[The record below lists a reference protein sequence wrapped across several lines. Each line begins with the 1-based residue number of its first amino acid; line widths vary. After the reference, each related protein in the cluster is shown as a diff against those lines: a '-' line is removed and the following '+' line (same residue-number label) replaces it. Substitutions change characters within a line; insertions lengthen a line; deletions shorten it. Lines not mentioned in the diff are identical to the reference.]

1 MKKRVFSILFLT
13 VSVVMFAQDKPGV
26 GIGGKRIDKAA
37 MLDIQATN
45 KGVLIPRIS
54 LEETTV
60 LHGGTNPEG
69 IIVYNN
75 GTALA
80 PGFYYWNGTKWDML
94 TNTEYVSNELSE
106 LETRIDTQINN
117 IINGGQTEETD
128 ISYLVSYNPDTKV
141 YSYLKPNENGGY
153 DKMNIDLI
161 EAVQVAETN
170 TFIRPV
176 YTIVGE
182 GTPEVKQVV
191 SAYVYFSEDA
201 IKAWKLLHPEG
212 NPQDDMDVDLGVRI
226 DVLGVVNNNFREIF
240 ENATNNEIINEI
252 IKESPNNVWV
262 EDRGDQ
268 GKFLVYFDADKV
280 KHEVSLEHQETQT
293 EMFKHVVTADG
304 TPGDPQVIETL
315 NTAEL
320 KDGGIYYSY
329 KAEHGKT
336 FYINMTNDVI
346 NSIQNSE
353 TLKKEIFNT
362 INEYNTTGGNV
373 YYGKIEENGED
384 VLYVIKNDVPEHIDI
399 SQDILK
405 VIENVTNEAIIEK
418 ILERTEVTINVD
430 VADVAIGT
438 SIDGSKIYKGKR
450 SATVF
455 HEDGYDV
462 TFKAPITAKPAKKV
476 HVQGSDQVTYEPT
489 NESIETLLSATI
501 IDKTTKQ
508 VVSTNITDV
517 VIGANNT
524 VTFNFGLGTMYTALE
539 NKDYEVVIEY
549 TAK

>member
-1 MKKRVFSILFLT
+1 MNKTLLTIGLISLGVLSAQAQELGFSIGGHVPNPAT
-13 VSVVMFAQDKPGV
+13 V
-26 GIGGKRIDKAA
+26 
-37 MLDIQATN
+37 LDIQATN
-45 KGVLIPRIS
+45 KGVLIPRIN
-54 LEETTV
+54 LEESTV
-60 LHGGTNPEG
+60 LQGGTNPEG
-69 IIVYNN
+69 VIVYNS
-75 GTALA
+75 GTVLA

-94 TNTEYVSNELSE
+94 TNTGYVSNELSE

-418 ILERTEVTINVD
+418 ILERTEIKIVTGSETKLNE
-430 VADVAIGT
+430 T
-438 SIDGSKIYKGKR
+438 IDGYVVYKAKYDAEVVAF
-450 SATVF
+450 SQAAPYNTHFATGF
-455 HEDGYDV
+455 RI
-462 TFKAPITAKPAKKV
+462 KNLK
-476 HVQGSDQVTYEPT
+476 
-489 NESIETLLSATI
+489 TLLNVKILKGVELVQSSVTEVKYEGDALSFKFGMGSLCSTLMSG
-501 IDKTTKQ
+501 DYQ
-508 VVSTNITDV
+508 VI
-517 VIGANNT
+517 
-524 VTFNFGLGTMYTALE
+524 
-539 NKDYEVVIEY
+539 IEY
-549 TAK
+549 VSNEVKVNE